1 MKVVKPDDSDLT
13 TRFLGR
19 RAVTLIGL
27 IEAPS
32 AARAIMQM
40 LYLHNI
46 DKVRPIRLVV
56 DSRGGDVDEALRVI
70 DVMRYLG
77 TVGTHCSGTAE
88 GAAAVVV
95 AVGRPGWRTADPTAQ
110 FRLTKAFPGPAAAA
124 AAGSAEQLARELAKL
139 DRVFRDLLVKS
150 TGQPA
155 EVIDERMTDGRR
167 MPAAEAIALGLVER
181 LVEASWLI

>member
-1 MKVVKPDDSDLT
+1 MEVVKPDDSDLT
-13 TRFLGR
+13 ARFLGR

-32 AARAIMQM
+32 AAKAITQM
-40 LYLHNI
+40 LYLHHI

-56 DSRGGDVDEALRVI
+56 DSRGGDVDAALGVI
-70 DVMRYLG
+70 DVVRYLG

-95 AVGRPGWRTADPTAQ
+95 AVGRPGWRTAEPTAQ
-110 FRLTKAFPGPAAAA
+110 FMLTKAFPGPAAAA
-124 AAGSAEQLARELAKL
+124 GSEEQLARDLSKVDAVL
-139 DRVFRDLLVKS
+139 RDLLVAS

-155 EVIDERMTDGRR
+155 AVIDERMTDGRR

-181 LVEASWLI
+181 LIEASWLK